1 MENIVNGVV
10 SANSNEDPG
19 VKNHKME
26 LALGSIVVMVVKI
39 ILLTAVG
46 TYLWN
51 NSVAKVF
58 SGVSKIN
65 ATQMYLMF
73 VLLHLLFPNA

>member
-10 SANSNEDPG
+10 AANSNQDPQ

-26 LALGSIVVMVVKI
+26 LALGSIVLMVVKI
-39 ILLTAVG
+39 ILVTAVG

-65 ATQMYLMF
+65 STQMYLLF
-73 VLLHLLFPNA
+73 VLVHLLFPNT

>member
-1 MENIVNGVV
+1 MNNIVNGVV
-10 SANSNEDPG
+10 SANSNQDPE

-26 LALGSIVVMVVKI
+26 LALGSIVVMVIQVV
-39 ILLTAVG
+39 LLTAIG

-58 SGVSKIN
+58 SGVSRIN
-65 ATQMYLMF
+65 STQMYFMF
-73 VLLHLLFPNA
+73 VLLHLLFPKS